1 VVDDNATNRRI
12 LHKVLSQ
19 WQMKP
24 IEVDGGHAA
33 LAALEQARDAG
44 VPFPLVLLDVHMP
57 GMDGFALAA
66 RIKQDATLAK
76 ATILMLSS
84 ADLAGDTARCQELG
98 IAVYV
103 TKPVTQSD
111 LWNAIVKAL
120 HLPEG
125 KLVRRPAAPSPVV
138 AGQRRR
144 LRVLLAEDHAV
155 NQRLAARVLEK
166 RDHHVVVAE
175 NGHAVLDA
183 LAQQSFDLV
192 LMDVQMPGMDG
203 FEATAAIRHQERTT
217 GVHLPIIA
225 MTAHAMKGDR
235 ERCLAAGM
243 DEYLAKPLKA
253 DDLYATIECVLRRQA
268 VVDLSCDSP
277 PIDLDAALNT
287 VEGDKDLLADLVDI
301 FLHSYPTDMIAL
313 GKAIDSGDARELTR
327 AAHSLKGAFGSIG
340 AIKAQALAREI
351 ESLGRSTRLEGASSA
366 FQQLKDELEHI
377 TTFFA
382 EPSWRAH

>member
-1 VVDDNATNRRI
+1 VSSGA
-12 LHKVLSQ
+12 
-19 WQMKP
+19 
-24 IEVDGGHAA
+24 EA
-33 LAALEQARDAG
+33 LTALQTAQQQGR
-44 VPFPLVLLDVHMP
+44 PFPLVLTDFHMQ
-57 GMDGFALAA
+57 GMDGFVLTEQIRKQPELA
-66 RIKQDATLAK
+66 QTSVV
-76 ATILMLSS
+76 MLSS
-84 ADLAGDTARCQELG
+84 AGEKEDSVRCEELEI
-98 IAVYV
+98 IAYLI
-103 TKPVTQSD
+103 KPVRRSRLLD
-111 LWNAIVKAL
+111 AILEAL
-120 HLPEG
+120 G
-125 KLVRRPAAPSPVV
+125 KSHPARKVPAGPSTSVPRPIRP
-138 AGQRRR
+138 
-144 LRVLLAEDHAV
+144 LRVLLAEDGLV
-155 NQRLAARVLEK
+155 NQKLAVGLLQK
-166 RDHHVVVAE
+166 YGHQVVVAG
-175 NGHAVLDA
+175 NGQEAIEA
-183 LAQQSFDLV
+183 LQSREFDLV

-203 FEATAAIRHQERTT
+203 LQATRRIRAAETESHRRI
-217 GVHLPIIA
+217 PIIA